1 MDISLKTQYSRKKG
15 EPAMTQEENRVKN
28 NEIYVN
34 RELSWLKFNIRV
46 LEEAEDEAVPLFERL
61 KFVSIFSSNL
71 DEFFMVRVGSLYDQ
85 SLIKQPVYEN
95 KTHMTAEEQIDAI
108 CDTVKEILPRKD
120 NVYSVIQAEL
130 SKCGV
135 KQLNMT
141 ALTEDEYHYLHRYF
155 EDEILP
161 LVSPQIIDKHHPF
174 PFLKN
179 KEIYVGVHI
188 ENKGDTVKVG
198 IIPASGMFKR
208 VIYVPGSNEVK
219 FVLVEDVIS
228 FFADR
233 IFRNCKIL
241 DKTIFRITRNADVTV
256 EEGLYDHDID
266 YRTIMTDVLKKRKK
280 LAPVRLEL
288 YRSDNVRLMQYL
300 CKKLQLAQRAVFLTA
315 TPLDLSFVYGLESYF
330 PRELKEKLSFS
341 PLVPQQSAQI
351 NPSEPMIPQILRG
364 DILLHYPYENIGDF
378 IRLLEESAVD
388 PEVVSIKITL
398 YRVAN
403 DSKVIN
409 ALIKA
414 AENGKDVLVM
424 VELRARFDEENNID
438 WSKQLEEAG
447 CSVIYGL
454 DEYKVHSK
462 LLLITR
468 RSHNKISYIT
478 QIGTGNY
485 NEKTSK
491 LYTDLSLLT
500 ANQDIGVDAS
510 VVFTN
515 LSIGNK
521 TEYVQNLLVAPL
533 CLKSRIIEMI
543 DGEIAEARSG
553 NKAWIFLKMN
563 SLSDKTLIDKLVE
576 ASKNGVKVEML
587 IRGICCMKAGI
598 PGQTENITIK
608 SIVGRYL
615 EHSRIYIFGTGSRQ
629 KIFISSADF
638 MTRNTERRVEVAT
651 PIFSPAEKEKI
662 LKIVEVLRSD
672 NVKTRI
678 QLPSGEYRH
687 LHLKEGE
694 RKIDSQIEFYR
705 QAYAAAKATR
715 RATSETKKNSIP
727 FLEKIKKTLFKK

>member
-1 MDISLKTQYSRKKG
+1 
-15 EPAMTQEENRVKN
+15 MTQEENRAKN
-28 NEIYVN
+28 SVIYVN
-34 RELSWLKFNIRV
+34 RELSWLKFNTRV
-46 LEEAEDEAVPLFERL
+46 LEEAEDETVPLYERL

-85 SLIKQPVYEN
+85 SLVKQPVYEN
-95 KTHMTAEEQIDAI
+95 KTNMTPSEQISAI
-108 CDTVKEILPRKD
+108 CETVREIIPRKD
-120 NVYSVIQAEL
+120 NAYSVIQAEL
-130 SKCGV
+130 SKRGI
-135 KQLNMT
+135 KHLNLT
-141 ALTEDEYHYLHRYF
+141 ALTEEEYHFLRRYF

-179 KEIYVGVHI
+179 KEIYIGVHI
-188 ENKGDTVKVG
+188 ENRGSKGDSVKVG

-208 VIYVPGSNEVK
+208 VVFVRSESEVK
-219 FVLVEDVIS
+219 FVLAEDLIC

-241 DKTIFRITRNADVTV
+241 DKTIFRITRNADVAV

-288 YRSDNVRLMQYL
+288 YRSDNIRLMQYL
-300 CKKLQLAQRAVFLTA
+300 CKKLGLSEHSVFMTT
-315 TPLDLSFVYGLESYF
+315 TPLDLSFVYGLESHF
-330 PRELKEKLSFS
+330 PQELKKELSFE
-341 PLVPQQSAQI
+341 PLVPQQSPQI
-351 NPSEPMIPQILRG
+351 NPAEPMIPQILRG
-364 DILLHYPYENIGDF
+364 DILLHYPFENIGDF
-378 IRLLEESAVD
+378 IRLLEEAAVD
-388 PEVVSIKITL
+388 PEVVSVKITL

-409 ALIKA
+409 ALMKA
-414 AENGKDVLVM
+414 AENGKDVLVV

-438 WSKQLEEAG
+438 WSKQLEDAG
-447 CSVIYGL
+447 CNVIYGL
-454 DEYKVHSK
+454 HEYKVHSK

-521 TEYVQNLLVAPL
+521 TEYVQDLLVAPL

-553 NKAWIFLKMN
+553 HEARIFLKMN

-576 ASKNGVKVEML
+576 ASKNGVQIEMFV
-587 IRGICCMKAGI
+587 RGICCMKAGI
-598 PGQTENITIK
+598 KGQTENITVK

-615 EHSRIYIFGTGSRQ
+615 EHSRIYIFGVGQRQ
-629 KIFISSADF
+629 KIYISSADF
-638 MTRNTERRVEVAT
+638 MTRNTQRRVEVAA
-651 PIFSPAEKEKI
+651 PIFSSVAKEKI
-662 LKIVEVLRSD
+662 LQIVEALRAD
-672 NVKTRI
+672 NVKART
-678 QLPSGEYRH
+678 QLSSGEYIRPTAG
-687 LHLKEGE
+687 EGE
-694 RKIDSQIEFYR
+694 PIYDSQIDFYR
-705 QAYAAAKATR
+705 QAYRAAAKA
-715 RATSETKKNSIP
+715 KNNYPTAS
-727 FLEKIKKTLFKK
+727 KHSKKTSSFWGSVKKLFRSHKK

>member
-1 MDISLKTQYSRKKG
+1 
-15 EPAMTQEENRVKN
+15 MTQEEKKN
-28 NEIYVN
+28 KNSAVYVN

-46 LEEAEDEAVPLFERL
+46 LEEAEDEAVPLYERL

-95 KTHMTAEEQIDAI
+95 KTHMTAAEQIDAI
-108 CDTVKEILPRKD
+108 CDTVREILPRKD
-120 NVYSVIQAEL
+120 NAFSVIQAEL
-130 SKCGV
+130 SKCGI
-135 KQLNMT
+135 KHLNLT
-141 ALTEDEYHYLHRYF
+141 ALTEEEYHYLRRYF
-155 EDEILP
+155 ESEILP

-188 ENKGDTVKVG
+188 ENKGESVKIG
-198 IIPASGMFKR
+198 IVPASGMFKR
-208 VIYVPGSNEVK
+208 VVYVPSTTEVK
-219 FVLVEDVIS
+219 FVLAEDLIC

-300 CKKLQLAQRAVFLTA
+300 CKKLGLAERSVFMTA
-315 TPLDLSFVYGLESYF
+315 TPLDLSFVYGLESHF
-330 PRELKEKLSFS
+330 STELKEKLSFS

-351 NPSEPMIPQILRG
+351 NPLEPMIPQIQRG

-378 IRLLEESAVD
+378 IRLLEEAAAD
-388 PEVVSIKITL
+388 PEVVSVKITL

-414 AENGKDVLVM
+414 AENGKDVLVV

-447 CSVIYGL
+447 CTVIYGL

-553 NKAWIFLKMN
+553 HEAWIFLKMN

-576 ASKNGVKVEML
+576 ASKNGVKVEMFV
-587 IRGICCMKAGI
+587 RGICCMKAGI
-598 PGQTENITIK
+598 PGQTENIVVK

-615 EHSRIYIFGTGSRQ
+615 EHSRIYIFGVGARQ
-629 KIFISSADF
+629 KIYISSADF

-651 PIFSPAEKEKI
+651 PIFSPAAKEKI
-662 LKIVEVLRSD
+662 HQIVKILRAD
-672 NVKTRI
+672 NVKARI
-678 QLPSGEYRH
+678 QLPSGEYRRVTP
-687 LHLKEGE
+687 KEGE
-694 RKIDSQIEFYR
+694 QKVDSQIEFYR
-705 QAYAAAKATR
+705 QAYRAAKSAKASLAGNGKAGKKR
-715 RATSETKKNSIP
+715 TSLLGKVKG
-727 FLEKIKKTLFKK
+727 LFIRK

>member
-1 MDISLKTQYSRKKG
+1 
-15 EPAMTQEENRVKN
+15 MTQEENRAKN
-28 NEIYVN
+28 SEIYVN
-34 RELSWLKFNIRV
+34 RELSWLKFNTRV
-46 LEEAEDEAVPLFERL
+46 LEEAEDETVPLYERL

-85 SLIKQPVYEN
+85 SLVKQPVHEN
-95 KTHMTAEEQIDAI
+95 KTNMTPSEQIFAI
-108 CDTVKEILPRKD
+108 CDTVREILPRKD
-120 NVYSVIQAEL
+120 NAYSVIQSEL
-130 SKCGV
+130 SKRGV
-135 KQLNMT
+135 KHLNMT
-141 ALTEDEYHYLHRYF
+141 ALTEEEYHYLRRHF

-188 ENKGDTVKVG
+188 EDKGNKGDSVKVG

-208 VIYVPGSNEVK
+208 VVFVRSESEVK
-219 FVLVEDVIS
+219 FVLAEDLIC

-300 CKKLQLAQRAVFLTA
+300 CKRLGLSECSVFMTT
-315 TPLDLSFVYGLESYF
+315 TPLDLSFVYGLEFHF
-330 PRELKEKLSFS
+330 PEELTKEISFV
-341 PLVPQQSAQI
+341 PLIPQQSAQI
-351 NPSEPMIPQILRG
+351 NPAEPVIPQILRS
-364 DILLHYPYENIGDF
+364 DILLHYPFENIGDF
-378 IRLLEESAVD
+378 IRLLEEAAVD
-388 PEVVSIKITL
+388 PEVVSVKITL

-409 ALIKA
+409 ALMKA
-414 AENGKDVLVM
+414 AENGKDVLVV

-447 CSVIYGL
+447 CNVIYGL
-454 DEYKVHSK
+454 HEYKVHSK

-485 NEKTSK
+485 NEKTSR

-553 NKAWIFLKMN
+553 HEARIFLKMN

-576 ASKNGVKVEML
+576 ASKNGVEIEMF

-598 PGQTENITIK
+598 KGQTENITVK

-615 EHSRIYIFGTGSRQ
+615 EHSRIYIFGVGARQ
-629 KIFISSADF
+629 KIYISSADF
-638 MTRNTERRVEVAT
+638 MTRNTERRVEVAA
-651 PIFSPAEKEKI
+651 PIFSSAAKEKI
-662 LKIVEVLRSD
+662 LRIVETLRAD
-672 NVKTRI
+672 NVKARI
-678 QLPSGEYRH
+678 QLATGEYLRPVV
-687 LHLKEGE
+687 KKGE
-694 RKIDSQIEFYR
+694 PLIDSQIEFYH
-705 QAYAAAKATR
+705 QAYQSAARAKENYSAPGR
-715 RATSETKKNSIP
+715 YPKKAS
-727 FLEKIKKTLFKK
+727 LWSSLKKRFGIR

>member
-1 MDISLKTQYSRKKG
+1 
-15 EPAMTQEENRVKN
+15 MTQEENRAKN
-28 NEIYVN
+28 SEIYVN
-34 RELSWLKFNIRV
+34 RELSWLKFNTRV
-46 LEEAEDEAVPLFERL
+46 LEEAEDETVPLYERL

-85 SLIKQPVYEN
+85 SLVKQPVHEN
-95 KTHMTAEEQIDAI
+95 KTNMTPSEQIFAI
-108 CDTVKEILPRKD
+108 CDTVREILPRKD
-120 NVYSVIQAEL
+120 NAYSVIQSEL
-130 SKCGV
+130 SKRGV
-135 KQLNMT
+135 KHLNMT
-141 ALTEDEYHYLHRYF
+141 ALTEEEYHYLRRHF

-188 ENKGDTVKVG
+188 EDKGNKGDSVKVG

-208 VIYVPGSNEVK
+208 VVFVRSESEVK
-219 FVLVEDVIS
+219 FVLAEDLIC

-300 CKKLQLAQRAVFLTA
+300 CKQLGLSERSVFMTA
-315 TPLDLSFVYGLESYF
+315 TPLDLSFVYGLESHF
-330 PRELKEKLSFS
+330 PEELTKEISFV
-341 PLVPQQSAQI
+341 PLIPQQSAQI
-351 NPSEPMIPQILRG
+351 NPAEPVIPQILRG
-364 DILLHYPYENIGDF
+364 DILLHYPFENIGDF
-378 IRLLEESAVD
+378 IRLLEEAAVD
-388 PEVVSIKITL
+388 PEVVSVKITL

-409 ALIKA
+409 ALMKA
-414 AENGKDVLVM
+414 AENGKDVLVV

-447 CSVIYGL
+447 CNVIYGL
-454 DEYKVHSK
+454 HEYKVHSK

-485 NEKTSK
+485 NEKTSR

-553 NKAWIFLKMN
+553 HEARIFLKMN

-576 ASKNGVKVEML
+576 ASKNGVEIEMF

-598 PGQTENITIK
+598 KGQTENITVK

-615 EHSRIYIFGTGSRQ
+615 EHSRIYIFGVGARQ
-629 KIFISSADF
+629 KIYISSADF
-638 MTRNTERRVEVAT
+638 MTRNTERRVEVAA
-651 PIFSPAEKEKI
+651 PIFSSAAKEKI
-662 LKIVEVLRSD
+662 LRIVETLRAD
-672 NVKTRI
+672 NVKARI
-678 QLPSGEYRH
+678 QLATGEYLRPVV
-687 LHLKEGE
+687 KKGE
-694 RKIDSQIEFYR
+694 PLIDSQIEFYH
-705 QAYAAAKATR
+705 QAYQSAARAKENYSAPGR
-715 RATSETKKNSIP
+715 YPKKAS
-727 FLEKIKKTLFKK
+727 LWSSLKKRFGIR

>member
-1 MDISLKTQYSRKKG
+1 
-15 EPAMTQEENRVKN
+15 MTQEENRAKN
-28 NEIYVN
+28 SVIYVN
-34 RELSWLKFNIRV
+34 RELSWLKFNTRV
-46 LEEAEDEAVPLFERL
+46 LEEAEDETVPLYERL

-85 SLIKQPVYEN
+85 SLVKQPVYEN
-95 KTHMTAEEQIDAI
+95 KTNMTPSEQISAI
-108 CDTVKEILPRKD
+108 CETVREIIPRKD
-120 NVYSVIQAEL
+120 NAYSVIQAEL
-130 SKCGV
+130 SKRGI
-135 KQLNMT
+135 KHLNLT
-141 ALTEDEYHYLHRYF
+141 ALTGEEYHFLRRYF
-155 EDEILP
+155 DDEILP

-188 ENKGDTVKVG
+188 ENKGSKGDSVKVG

-208 VIYVPGSNEVK
+208 VVYVRSESEVK
-219 FVLVEDVIS
+219 FVLAEDLIC

-288 YRSDNVRLMQYL
+288 YRSDNIRLMQYL
-300 CKKLQLAQRAVFLTA
+300 CKKLGLSEHSVFMTT
-315 TPLDLSFVYGLESYF
+315 TPLDLSFVYGLESHF
-330 PRELKEKLSFS
+330 PQELKKELSFE
-341 PLVPQQSAQI
+341 PLVPQQSPQI
-351 NPSEPMIPQILRG
+351 NPAEPMIPQILRG
-364 DILLHYPYENIGDF
+364 DILLHYPFENIGDF
-378 IRLLEESAVD
+378 IRLLEEAAVD
-388 PEVVSIKITL
+388 PEVVSVKITL

-409 ALIKA
+409 ALMKA
-414 AENGKDVLVM
+414 AENGKDVLVV

-438 WSKQLEEAG
+438 WSKQLEDAG
-447 CSVIYGL
+447 CNVIYGL
-454 DEYKVHSK
+454 HEYKVHSK

-553 NKAWIFLKMN
+553 HEARIFLKMN

-576 ASKNGVKVEML
+576 ASKNGVQIEMFV
-587 IRGICCMKAGI
+587 RGICCMKAGI
-598 PGQTENITIK
+598 KGQTENITVK

-615 EHSRIYIFGTGSRQ
+615 EHSRIYIFGVGQRQ
-629 KIFISSADF
+629 KIYISSADF
-638 MTRNTERRVEVAT
+638 MTRNTQRRVEVAA
-651 PIFSPAEKEKI
+651 PIFSSVAKEKI
-662 LKIVEVLRSD
+662 LQIVEALRAD
-672 NVKTRI
+672 NVKART
-678 QLPSGEYRH
+678 QLSSGEYIRPTAG
-687 LHLKEGE
+687 EGE
-694 RKIDSQIEFYR
+694 PFYDSQIEFYR
-705 QAYAAAKATR
+705 QAYRAAAKA
-715 RATSETKKNSIP
+715 KNNYPTAS
-727 FLEKIKKTLFKK
+727 KHSKKTSSFWGSVKKLFRSHKK

>member
-1 MDISLKTQYSRKKG
+1 
-15 EPAMTQEENRVKN
+15 MTQEENRAKN
-28 NEIYVN
+28 SVIYVN
-34 RELSWLKFNIRV
+34 RELSWLKFNTRV
-46 LEEAEDEAVPLFERL
+46 LEEAEDETVPLYERL

-85 SLIKQPVYEN
+85 SLVKQPVYEN
-95 KTHMTAEEQIDAI
+95 KTNMTPSEQISAI
-108 CDTVKEILPRKD
+108 CETVREIIPRKD
-120 NVYSVIQAEL
+120 NAYSVIQAEL
-130 SKCGV
+130 SKRGI
-135 KQLNMT
+135 KHLNLT
-141 ALTEDEYHYLHRYF
+141 ALTEEEYHFLRRYF

-179 KEIYVGVHI
+179 KEIYIGVHI
-188 ENKGDTVKVG
+188 ENKGSKGDSVKVG

-208 VIYVPGSNEVK
+208 VVFVRSESEVK
-219 FVLVEDVIS
+219 FVLAEDLIC

-288 YRSDNVRLMQYL
+288 YRSDNIRLMQYL
-300 CKKLQLAQRAVFLTA
+300 CKKLGLSEHSVFMTT
-315 TPLDLSFVYGLESYF
+315 TPLDLSFVYGLESHF
-330 PRELKEKLSFS
+330 PQELKKELSFE
-341 PLVPQQSAQI
+341 PLVPQQSPQI
-351 NPSEPMIPQILRG
+351 NPAEPMIPQILRG
-364 DILLHYPYENIGDF
+364 DILLHYPFENIGDF
-378 IRLLEESAVD
+378 IRLLEEAALD
-388 PEVVSIKITL
+388 PEVVSVKITL

-409 ALIKA
+409 ALMKA
-414 AENGKDVLVM
+414 AENGKDVLVV

-438 WSKQLEEAG
+438 WSKQLEDAG
-447 CSVIYGL
+447 CNVIYGL
-454 DEYKVHSK
+454 HEYKVHSK

-553 NKAWIFLKMN
+553 HEARIFLKMN

-576 ASKNGVKVEML
+576 ASKNGVQIEMFV
-587 IRGICCMKAGI
+587 RGICCMKAGI
-598 PGQTENITIK
+598 KGQTENITVK

-615 EHSRIYIFGTGSRQ
+615 EHSRIYIFGVGQRQ
-629 KIFISSADF
+629 KIYISSADF
-638 MTRNTERRVEVAT
+638 MTRNTQRRVEVAA
-651 PIFSPAEKEKI
+651 PIFSSVAKEKI
-662 LKIVEVLRSD
+662 LQIVEALRAD
-672 NVKTRI
+672 NVKART
-678 QLPSGEYRH
+678 QLSSGEYIRPTAG
-687 LHLKEGE
+687 EGE
-694 RKIDSQIEFYR
+694 PFYDSQIEFYR
-705 QAYAAAKATR
+705 QAYRAAAKA
-715 RATSETKKNSIP
+715 KNNYPTAS
-727 FLEKIKKTLFKK
+727 KHSKKTSSFWGSVKKLFRSHEK

>member
-1 MDISLKTQYSRKKG
+1 
-15 EPAMTQEENRVKN
+15 MTQEENRAKN
-28 NEIYVN
+28 SEIYVN
-34 RELSWLKFNIRV
+34 RELSWLKFNTRV
-46 LEEAEDEAVPLFERL
+46 LEEAEDETVPLYERL

-85 SLIKQPVYEN
+85 SLVKQPVYEN
-95 KTHMTAEEQIDAI
+95 KTNMTPSEQIFAI
-108 CDTVKEILPRKD
+108 CDTVREILPRKD
-120 NVYSVIQAEL
+120 NAYSVIQSEL
-130 SKCGV
+130 SKRGV
-135 KQLNMT
+135 KHLNMT
-141 ALTEDEYHYLHRYF
+141 ALTEEEYHYLRRHF

-188 ENKGDTVKVG
+188 ENKGNKGDSVKVG

-208 VIYVPGSNEVK
+208 VVFVRSESEVK
-219 FVLVEDVIS
+219 FVLAEDLIC

-300 CKKLQLAQRAVFLTA
+300 CKQLGLSERSVFMTA
-315 TPLDLSFVYGLESYF
+315 TPLDLSFVYGLESHF
-330 PRELKEKLSFS
+330 PEELTKEISFV
-341 PLVPQQSAQI
+341 PLIPQQSAQI
-351 NPSEPMIPQILRG
+351 NPAEPVIPQILRG
-364 DILLHYPYENIGDF
+364 DILLHYPFENIGDF
-378 IRLLEESAVD
+378 IRLLEEAAVD
-388 PEVVSIKITL
+388 PEVVSVKITL

-409 ALIKA
+409 ALMKA
-414 AENGKDVLVM
+414 AENGKDVLVV

-447 CSVIYGL
+447 CNVIYGL
-454 DEYKVHSK
+454 HEYKVHSK

-485 NEKTSK
+485 NEKTSR

-553 NKAWIFLKMN
+553 HEARIFLKMN

-576 ASKNGVKVEML
+576 ASKNGVEIEMF

-598 PGQTENITIK
+598 KGQTENITVK

-615 EHSRIYIFGTGSRQ
+615 EHSRIYIFGVGARQ
-629 KIFISSADF
+629 KIYISSADF
-638 MTRNTERRVEVAT
+638 MTRNTERRVEVAA
-651 PIFSPAEKEKI
+651 PIFSSAAKEKI
-662 LKIVEVLRSD
+662 LRIVETLRAD
-672 NVKTRI
+672 NVKARI
-678 QLPSGEYRH
+678 QLATGEYLRPAV
-687 LHLKEGE
+687 KKGE
-694 RKIDSQIEFYR
+694 PLIDSQIEFYH
-705 QAYAAAKATR
+705 QAYQSAAKAKENYSAPGR
-715 RATSETKKNSIP
+715 YPKKAS
-727 FLEKIKKTLFKK
+727 LWSSLKKRFGIR

>member
-1 MDISLKTQYSRKKG
+1 
-15 EPAMTQEENRVKN
+15 MTQEENRAKN
-28 NEIYVN
+28 SEVYVN

-46 LEEAEDEAVPLFERL
+46 LEEAEDETVPLYERL

-95 KTHMTAEEQIDAI
+95 KTHMTPGEQIDAI
-108 CDTVKEILPRKD
+108 CDTVREILPRKD
-120 NVYSVIQAEL
+120 NAFSVIQAQL
-130 SKCGV
+130 SKCGI
-135 KQLNMT
+135 KHLNLT
-141 ALTEDEYHYLHRYF
+141 TLTEEEYHYLRRYF

-188 ENKGDTVKVG
+188 ENKGEADKIG
-198 IIPASGMFKR
+198 IVPASGMFKR
-208 VIYVPGSNEVK
+208 VIYVPGSSEVK
-219 FVLVEDVIS
+219 FVLAEDLIC

-233 IFRNCKIL
+233 IFHNCKIL

-300 CKKLQLAQRAVFLTA
+300 CKKLKLAERAVFLST
-315 TPLDLSFVYGLESYF
+315 TPLDLSFVYGLESHF
-330 PRELKEKLSFS
+330 PEELKQKLSFS
-341 PLVPQQSAQI
+341 PLVPQQCAQI
-351 NPSEPMIPQILRG
+351 NPAEPMIPQILRG

-378 IRLLEESAVD
+378 IRLLEEAAVD
-388 PEVVSIKITL
+388 PEVVSVKITL

-414 AENGKDVLVM
+414 AENGKDVLVV

-447 CSVIYGL
+447 CTVIYGL

-553 NKAWIFLKMN
+553 HDAWIFLKMN

-576 ASKNGVKVEML
+576 ASKNGVKIEMFV
-587 IRGICCMKAGI
+587 RGICCMKAGI
-598 PGQTENITIK
+598 KGQTENISVK

-615 EHSRIYIFGTGSRQ
+615 EHSRIYIFGTGARQ
-629 KIFISSADF
+629 KIYISSADF

-651 PIFSPAEKEKI
+651 PIFSPSAKEKI
-662 LKIVEVLRSD
+662 LKIVQTLRAD
-672 NVKTRI
+672 NVKARV
-678 QLPSGEYRH
+678 QMPSGEYRRR
-687 LHLKEGE
+687 LPKDGE
-694 RKIDSQIEFYR
+694 PKVDSQIEFFHQSYE
-705 QAYAAAKATR
+705 AAKNAKIHVPNTGKNTTH
-715 RATSETKKNSIP
+715 TSSLFSKLKKWFVKN
-727 FLEKIKKTLFKK
+727 

>member
-1 MDISLKTQYSRKKG
+1 
-15 EPAMTQEENRVKN
+15 MTQEENRAKN
-28 NEIYVN
+28 SEIYVN
-34 RELSWLKFNIRV
+34 RELSWLKFNTRV
-46 LEEAEDEAVPLFERL
+46 LEEAEDETVPLYERL

-85 SLIKQPVYEN
+85 SLVKQPVHEN
-95 KTHMTAEEQIDAI
+95 KTNMTPSEQIFAI
-108 CDTVKEILPRKD
+108 CDTVREILPRKD
-120 NVYSVIQAEL
+120 NAYSVIQSEL
-130 SKCGV
+130 SKRGV
-135 KQLNMT
+135 KHLNMT
-141 ALTEDEYHYLHRYF
+141 ALTEEEYHYLRRHF

-188 ENKGDTVKVG
+188 EDKGNKGDSVKVG

-208 VIYVPGSNEVK
+208 VVFVRSESEVK
-219 FVLVEDVIS
+219 FVLAEDLIC

-300 CKKLQLAQRAVFLTA
+300 CKRLGLSECSVFMTT
-315 TPLDLSFVYGLESYF
+315 TPLDLSFVYGLESHF
-330 PRELKEKLSFS
+330 PEELTKEISFV
-341 PLVPQQSAQI
+341 PLIPQQSAQI
-351 NPSEPMIPQILRG
+351 NPAEPVIPQILRS
-364 DILLHYPYENIGDF
+364 DILLHYPFENIGDF
-378 IRLLEESAVD
+378 IRLLEEAAVD
-388 PEVVSIKITL
+388 PEVVSVKITL

-409 ALIKA
+409 ALMKA
-414 AENGKDVLVM
+414 AENGKDVLVV

-447 CSVIYGL
+447 CNVIYGL
-454 DEYKVHSK
+454 HEYKVHSK

-485 NEKTSK
+485 NEKTSR

-553 NKAWIFLKMN
+553 HEARIFLKMN

-576 ASKNGVKVEML
+576 ASKNGVEIEMF

-598 PGQTENITIK
+598 KGQTENITVK

-615 EHSRIYIFGTGSRQ
+615 EHSRIYIFGVGARQ
-629 KIFISSADF
+629 KIYISSADF
-638 MTRNTERRVEVAT
+638 MTRNTERRVEVAA
-651 PIFSPAEKEKI
+651 PIFSSAAKEKI
-662 LKIVEVLRSD
+662 LRIVETLRAD
-672 NVKTRI
+672 NVKARI
-678 QLPSGEYRH
+678 QLATGEYLRPVV
-687 LHLKEGE
+687 KKGE
-694 RKIDSQIEFYR
+694 PLIDSQIEFYH
-705 QAYAAAKATR
+705 QAYQSAARAKENYSAPGR
-715 RATSETKKNSIP
+715 YPKKAS
-727 FLEKIKKTLFKK
+727 LWSSLKKRFGIR